1 MSQKMAKKIKT
12 ERVRRAERAMEPLLM
27 DMACRLIR
35 RETIRLCKWL
45 NRLEEGNLKLH
56 DFVEKVESFYWNEH
70 AGDIEQALI
79 APLKAVAVLVSDEEK
94 DLSQYMRDVVV
105 RVQAQGLEH
114 VRFFI
119 KGATCEKELA
129 AVLRKEVFEWHRHR
143 APEIAKSELL
153 YICKEMGV

>member
-1 MSQKMAKKIKT
+1 MPKKIKST
-12 ERVRRAERAMEPLLM
+12 RVRIAVLAMEPLLT

-35 RETIRLCKWL
+35 RETVRLCKWL

-56 DFVEKVESFYWNEH
+56 DFVEKIENFYWNEH

-79 APLKAVAVLVSDEEK
+79 QPLKAVARLVSDEEK

-129 AVLRKEVFEWHRHR
+129 ATLRKEVFVWHSHR
-143 APEIAKSELL
+143 APEIAKSELQ